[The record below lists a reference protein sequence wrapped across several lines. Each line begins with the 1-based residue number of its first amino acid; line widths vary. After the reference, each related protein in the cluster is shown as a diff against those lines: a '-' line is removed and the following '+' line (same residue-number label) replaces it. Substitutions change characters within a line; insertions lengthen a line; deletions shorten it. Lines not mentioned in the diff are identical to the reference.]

1 MSSVAIK
8 VTTQIQDWP
17 LIATNFS
24 RLSDLDDLIDKIK
37 KEQGLDCVHV
47 QQQIYEFAHP
57 NYFLSLLLAPR
68 WWVLACAPGL
78 TSLGLPRLPSLGQGM
93 DGFFSK

>member
-1 MSSVAIK
+1 MSSTAIK

-24 RLSDLDDLIDKIK
+24 RLFDLDDPIDKIK

-47 QQQIYEFAHP
+47 QRQI
-57 NYFLSLLLAPR
+57 
-68 WWVLACAPGL
+68 
-78 TSLGLPRLPSLGQGM
+78 
-93 DGFFSK
+93 